1 MVKGSNYKKM
11 TAKEAEKEIAFYGD
25 HDYVS
30 RMITEDDIRTIR
42 KERTGRF
49 GSERLGCVFFGE
61 GGFVCSQCVS
71 DMAFSQKSQAAK
83 LEF

>member
-1 MVKGSNYKKM
+1 MKGSNYKKM

-49 GSERLGCVFFGE
+49 GSERLGCVFFG
-61 GGFVCSQCVS
+61 
-71 DMAFSQKSQAAK
+71 
-83 LEF
+83 